1 MQGLIHRPSS
11 WRATAVGIA
20 SGALLLSAVVA
31 GPAGA
36 QSPAAAS
43 AAPAGPV
50 TLTSSTATGI
60 TGNFL
65 TGANGM
71 TLYYFTPDSA
81 GTSVCVDK
89 CAGFWPPLIVG
100 SADDVTAGDGVT
112 GVVGA
117 IARADGSMQATFDG
131 RPLYYFSKDTA
142 AGDVKGQDVG
152 EIWFVAAVDGSVPAA
167 PVYPIS
173 LGTGAAATFLTGED
187 GKTLYFYSKDTVPG
201 VSTCTGDCL
210 TAWPPFDNGGRDVF
224 TAGPGVTGVV
234 GEATQADGSKQA
246 TYDGRPLYYF
256 QGDAAAGDVKGQG
269 VGGFVAATVDGSVTA
284 P

>member
-1 MQGLIHRPSS
+1 MQGLITRPSS
-11 WRATAVGIA
+11 WRATAAAIA
-20 SGALLLSAVVA
+20 SGALLLTAIAA

-36 QSPAAAS
+36 QSPAA
-43 AAPAGPV
+43 GGV
-50 TLTSSTATGI
+50 TLTSSTASGI

-65 TGANGM
+65 TGAGGM
-71 TLYYFTPDSA
+71 TLYYFTPDA
-81 GTSVCVDK
+81 PGTSVCVDK
-89 CAGFWPPLIVG
+89 CAGFWPPLVLAAG
-100 SADDVTAGDGVT
+100 ETATAGDGVT
-112 GVVGA
+112 GVVGT
-117 IARADGSMQATFDG
+117 IARPDGSMQATYDG

-167 PVYPIS
+167 PVYPIA

-187 GKTLYFYSKDTVPG
+187 GKTLYFYSKDTTPG
-201 VSTCTGDCL
+201 ISTCTGDCL

-256 QGDAAAGDVKGQG
+256 QGDAAAGDVTGQG
-269 VGGFVAATVDGSVTA
+269 VGGFYAATVDGAITV